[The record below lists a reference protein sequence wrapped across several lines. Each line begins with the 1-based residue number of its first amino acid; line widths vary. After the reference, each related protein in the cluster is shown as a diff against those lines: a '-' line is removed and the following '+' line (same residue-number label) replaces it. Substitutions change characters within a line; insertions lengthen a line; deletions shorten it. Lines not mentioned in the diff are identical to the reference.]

1 MPRVRIGTSKI
12 DGSLWA
18 EQPNG
23 ELVSI
28 TESQADQIR
37 NDPGVIGNFLESA
50 GNQAQQ
56 LLLGAGQLLPGSEDY
71 TERLQ
76 AARQAQEARGMVSPI
91 AAGLGQAAPFVAAGI
106 GSGALGAAAG
116 GLRGAIGAT
125 VGTEAALGAADN
137 PDNPIQG
144 AAIGAGI
151 GALPFVAGAAVQRM
165 SGRVLQNIDRAS
177 ATAPVRASADDIG
190 DFVASAQREG
200 LRVPLSVRTQSNT
213 LQDVSLG
220 VQSNPLLAPLAQGA
234 QRHNAKQLLARANEA
249 MGLDANRI
257 LTPQVMRE
265 ASSRTSSEFK
275 RLAQSQGPVMSKQ
288 EIVDTISSE
297 IGESFVGKQQVLK
310 QVNKLLKDFKS
321 DDLTTD
327 NLMRLQSSLGDLGRK
342 GKLGKGESAI
352 EIGKARD
359 AIIDAIPAN
368 AGDEEAFKIAR
379 QQWAAQRAVED
390 SLGVRGELSAKKLA
404 KRILTRDG
412 DAPISKL
419 GRTAEAMKFMS
430 DSKFGT
436 ENSVRG
442 GLTGALLPPVGIGA
456 GAYGLFSN

>member
-1 MPRVRIGTSKI
+1 MDRIRIGTSKI

-37 NDPGVIGNFLESA
+37 NDPGVIGNFIESA
-50 GNQAQQ
+50 GNQAKQ

-71 TERLQ
+71 TQRLQ
-76 AARQAQEARGMVSPI
+76 EARQAQEARGLVSPI
-91 AAGLGQAAPFVAAGI
+91 AAGLGQALPFVATGVGAGAI
-106 GSGALGAAAG
+106 GAAAG

-125 VGTEAALGAADN
+125 VGTEALLGAADN
-137 PDNPIQG
+137 PESPIQG

-177 ATAPVRASADDIG
+177 AAAPVRASVDDMA
-190 DFVASAQREG
+190 DFVAGAEREG
-200 LRVPLSVRTQSNT
+200 LRVPLSVRAQSDT
-213 LQDVSLG
+213 LQDISLG

-234 QRHNAKQLLARANEA
+234 QRHNSKQLLARANEA
-249 MGLDANRI
+249 MGLDANRV

-265 ASSRTSSEFK
+265 ASKQTSSEFR

-288 EIVDTISSE
+288 KIVDTITDE
-297 IGESFVGKQQVLK
+297 IGESFVGKQKLLK
-310 QVNKLLKDFKS
+310 QVNRLLKDFQA
-321 DDLTTD
+321 DELTTD
-327 NLMRLQSSLGDLGRK
+327 NLMRFQSSLGDLARK
-342 GKLGKGESAI
+342 PSAKGELGGQ
-352 EIGKARD
+352 IGKARD
-359 AIIDAIPAN
+359 SIIDAIPAN
-368 AGDEEAFKIAR
+368 PGDEAAFKVAR
-379 QQWAAQRAVED
+379 EQWAAQRAVQD
-390 SLGVRGELSAKKLA
+390 SLGVRGELSAKKIA
-404 KRILTRDG
+404 KRILTREG
-412 DAPISKL
+412 DTPISKL